1 MMIYTSI
8 LSAVVS
14 ALAAETI
21 DNTAKQAWQKLYQPG
36 YADSEG
42 LAELIRASNS
52 SGIKRIDA
60 DCWVHARLHS
70 QLKPRHWNALVA
82 KYSTHKAKKVESISA
97 LVPVIA
103 SHAPQLFVMKA
114 VTAWAIPQL
123 KGVDGKRS
131 SDMIVLPQQF
141 YDINSWD
148 SQGLNRTTYWR
159 WKKGV
164 ERTLDE
170 MINEAINDSENILR
184 REGILIADVA

>member
-1 MMIYTSI
+1 MIYTSI
-8 LSAVVS
+8 RSAVVS

-36 YADSEG
+36 YAESEG
-42 LAELIRASNS
+42 LAGLIRGSNT

-82 KYSTHKAKKVESISA
+82 KYSTHKAKKVEAISA

-123 KGVDGKRS
+123 KGVEGKRS

-148 SQGLNRTTYWR
+148 SRGLVPAVTVTFALDNERVR
-159 WKKGV
+159 LCGEGV
-164 ERTLDE
+164 ESKYQHRLV
-170 MINEAINDSENILR
+170 AGLR
-184 REGILIADVA
+184 GKGQI

>member
-1 MMIYTSI
+1 MTIY
-8 LSAVVS
+8 VS
-14 ALAAETI
+14 ALSAIVSALSADCI

-36 YADSEG
+36 YAESEG
-42 LAELIRASNS
+42 LSGLIRGSNT

-82 KYSTHKAKKVESISA
+82 KYSTHRGKKVQAISA
-97 LVPVIA
+97 LAPVIA

-114 VTAWAIPQL
+114 VTAWAIPQM

-131 SDMIVLPQQF
+131 TDMIVLPQHF

-159 WKKGV
+159 WKRGV

-170 MINEAINDSENILR
+170 MINEALTESENILR
-184 REGILIADVA
+184 MEGVLVADVA